1 MNAESVTERTHAPDA
16 SLVEV
21 DNRALVAQCSCWW
34 RGTPDD
40 VGFIGHY
47 SAAHADAGAAIL
59 EQACEVLATAGCTSA
74 VGPVDGNT
82 WRRYRFVVERG
93 SEPAFFLEPD
103 NPGDWPR
110 HWAAAGFSPSVTYTS
125 ALNDDLSIEDPR
137 TTESLA
143 RFATAG
149 ISIRAFDPARAD
161 ADLRRIFALT
171 TVAFRHNFL
180 YSPIE
185 KAEFLAQNRALLP
198 FVQPEL
204 ILLAERGATLVGYM
218 FALPDLL
225 QMQRGLASDTV
236 VLKTIAVDPSA
247 SGMGLGGTLMDLVQ
261 RRARQ
266 MGFRRAIH
274 ALMHDANASRTISRR
289 YARTIRHYAL
299 FSRPL
304 DSDRTRAPT
313 PVAQPFR
320 AVASVVQPFRA
331 ARPPV

>member
-1 MNAESVTERTHAPDA
+1 MTLASVSERTHAPDA

-21 DNRALVAQCSCWW
+21 HNGALVAQCSCWW
-34 RGTPDD
+34 RTTPES

-47 SAAHADAGAAIL
+47 SGAHADAGAAIL
-59 EQACEVLATAGCTSA
+59 KKACEVLAKAGCTSA
-74 VGPVDGNT
+74 MGPVDGNT
-82 WRRYRFVVERG
+82 WRRYRLVVKRG
-93 SEPAFFLEPD
+93 NEPAFFLEPD
-103 NPGDWPR
+103 NPDDWPR

-125 ALNDDLSIEDPR
+125 ALNEDLSIEDPR

-143 RFATAG
+143 RLATAG
-149 ISIRAFDPARAD
+149 ISIRAFDPARTD

-185 KAEFLAQNRALLP
+185 EAEFLAQNRALLP
-198 FVQPEL
+198 FVRPEL
-204 ILLAERGATLVGYM
+204 ILLAERGNTLVGYM

-236 VLKTIAVDPSA
+236 ILKTIAVDPSV
-247 SGMGLGGTLMDLVQ
+247 SGMGLGGALMDLVQ

-274 ALMHDANASRTISRR
+274 ALMHEGNTSRTISRR
-289 YARTIRHYAL
+289 YARAFRRYAL
-299 FSRPL
+299 FSRSLTLP
-304 DSDRTRAPT
+304 S
-313 PVAQPFR
+313 
-320 AVASVVQPFRA
+320 S
-331 ARPPV
+331 